1 MRVPF
6 SRNWINLS
14 REGDVYHERKRAAF
28 ERYRNGRFRGNEL
41 VLYLD
46 THPDDRRAM
55 EYFNH
60 YNRIKM
66 QMEREFSQ
74 KYFPLN
80 TGLADCSK
88 EWRWGMA
95 PLPWEGECA

>member
-1 MRVPF
+1 MSEKEQLLKDIGMADFVL
-6 SRNWINLS
+6 I
-14 REGDVYHERKRAAF
+14 
-28 ERYRNGRFRGNEL
+28 EL
-41 VLYLD
+41 TLYLD

-60 YNRIKM
+60 YNRIKI

-80 TGLADCSK
+80 TRLTDCSK
-88 EWRWGMA
+88 TWRWGEA